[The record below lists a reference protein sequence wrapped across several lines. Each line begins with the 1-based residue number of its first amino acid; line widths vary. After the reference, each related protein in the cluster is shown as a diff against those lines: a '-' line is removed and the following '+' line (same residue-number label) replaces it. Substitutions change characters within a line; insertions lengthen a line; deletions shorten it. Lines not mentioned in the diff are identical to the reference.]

1 MNKTK
6 HYVCEFCE
14 YVTPLFNNLK
24 LHIKKNHLEAPPKD
38 DKRSKSREQLT
49 NKKRS
54 TTNDRI
60 SAERTKDDRI
70 SLNDRE
76 DRNEKVSNFPCKTK
90 KGRTAKNKEQEKTK
104 VMNAEDLRIKETARL
119 LSSDR

>member
-1 MNKTK
+1 MKN
-6 HYVCEFCE
+6 YVCEFCG

-24 LHIKKNHLEAPPKD
+24 LHIKKNHLEAPPKA

-60 SAERTKDDRI
+60 SAERTKDNRI

-76 DRNEKVSNFPCKTK
+76 DGNEKVSNFPCKTK
-90 KGRTAKNKEQEKTK
+90 RGRTGTKKETEKTK
-104 VMNAEDLRIKETARL
+104 VMNAEDLRIKETTRL
-119 LSSDR
+119 LNSDR